1 MRTFKTTTFDGTGTA
16 FLVKLENAMPGQRT
30 ISPGGHILVG
40 GVRIP
45 RMEEIVL
52 VFADG
57 KMDAYDDPDKGYYE
71 PYEVGFEDNTS
82 AKWRVYDRTG
92 HPRIAEPLAWGRS
105 VTDVTNFQDQLK
117 VAGELALFI
126 CNAVKTELFDKE

>member
-1 MRTFKTTTFDGTGTA
+1 MRTFKTAVFDGTGTA
-16 FLVKLENAMPGQRT
+16 FLVKLENALPGQREV
-30 ISPGGHILVG
+30 SPEGHILMG

-52 VFADG
+52 VFESG

-82 AKWRVYDRTG
+82 AKWRVYDRSG
-92 HPRIAEPLAWGRS
+92 CPRIANPKTWS
-105 VTDVTNFQDQLK
+105 QSFSDVANFQDQLK
-117 VAGELALFI
+117 AARELAIFI
-126 CNAVKTELFDKE
+126 CETVKTELFDKE